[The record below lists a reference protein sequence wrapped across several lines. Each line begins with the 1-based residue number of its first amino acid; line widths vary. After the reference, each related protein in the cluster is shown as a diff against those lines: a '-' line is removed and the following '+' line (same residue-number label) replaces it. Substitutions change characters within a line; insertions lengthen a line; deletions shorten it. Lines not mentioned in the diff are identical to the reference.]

1 MRPLTLEMSAF
12 GPYAEKTIL
21 NLEQLGTKGLYLI
34 TGDTGAGKTTIFDAI
49 AYALYGSPSGEFR
62 MAKMLRSQYASP
74 DTKTYVKLTFSYRGK
89 TYTIQ
94 RSPAYERAKKNGT
107 GTTSEKASVQLEF
120 DGKIIEKEADAYIK
134 EIIGL
139 DKKQFTQIAMIAQ
152 GDFSKLLMAN
162 STDRKPILRTLFKTQ
177 NFDALQKRL
186 KEEFKTVKENYL
198 SAVEKMQERSNQI
211 QFPETHIFDDK
222 KKALQNH
229 ELHENE
235 ILLLLNTLEQYDTK
249 QEQLMQQ
256 EIQKTET
263 ILEELKHKLEI
274 ADAQQQLSQI
284 QKNLTISSQKC
295 QDAKTALQNA
305 ESQKSELEQNQARI
319 QEAEK
324 SLHLLQDF
332 QEMKQQLQKVQNQKS
347 ELLVKQTSCQEQLSN
362 LQEEIKRLNQQQET
376 LSDCETL
383 KIKLES
389 ELQTKEAYL
398 KQLQTFQKAY
408 SDYQKLLDTQE
419 TAQTAYLKAE
429 EDYKKINTIYENAY
443 QLFLAN
449 QAGILA
455 KQLKDGECC
464 PVCGA
469 KEHPSPAVCSGTA
482 VTEAELKKLKK
493 NSDSAN
499 QQREQKSRDA
509 GTLSDRIKEQKK
521 FLTRDAD
528 ILLHCALGQAS
539 RTASQQK
546 SETESAIT
554 KLKIQIQE
562 NQKQLKQSAENQN
575 TLKKLNILV
584 EQKTSE
590 LEQCRQTMQETENI
604 FNTLNGQFTLRSQ
617 ELQQHLKENLSI
629 EQTQSSIHSEIQSL
643 TYRNQQINKNI
654 TLKQE
659 ELRRAETEFS
669 RLQGQKEQLLKLVA
683 DYPEIDKSA
692 TETEK
697 LSAEQQKT
705 FFTQEKN
712 HISVRKLS
720 NHNLKKLWK
729 QNTDELAQL
738 EKKYRMIEPLADT
751 ANGSIPLE
759 IYIQR
764 TFFDKIIARANKRFS
779 VMTDGQYSLHRRNEK
794 KFGGGY
800 DGLELDVTDHWNGT
814 TRSVKTLSGGESF
827 KASLSLALGL
837 SEEIQSSAGGIQ
849 LDSMFVDEGFGSLDE
864 HSLRQAM
871 KALSDLSEDDRLIGI
886 ISHVA
891 ELKTN
896 IDKQI
901 IVKKDHSGKSNIN
914 VQI

>member
-12 GPYAEKTIL
+12 GPYAEKTVL

-49 AYALYGSPSGEFR
+49 AYALYGYPSGEFR

-74 DTKTYVKLTFSYRGK
+74 DMETYVKLTFSYKGK
-89 TYTIQ
+89 IYTIR
-94 RSPAYERAKKNGT
+94 RSPAYERAKKNGK
-107 GTTSEKASVQLEF
+107 GTTSEKSSVLLEY

-162 STDRKPILRTLFKTQ
+162 STERKPILRMLFKTE
-177 NFDALQKRL
+177 NFDILQKRL
-186 KEEFKTVKENYL
+186 KDEFKDVKEKYL
-198 SAVEKMQERSNQI
+198 SASKKMQERSSEI
-211 QFPETHIFDDK
+211 QFPETDAFHQK
-222 KKALQNH
+222 QKALLNQ

-235 ILLLLNTLEQYDTK
+235 ILLLLEELEQYDTK
-249 QEQLMQQ
+249 QEQLIQQ

-263 ILEELKHKLEI
+263 LLEELKHQLEI
-274 ADAQQQLSQI
+274 ADAQQQLSQVQQNI
-284 QKNLTISSQKC
+284 TISSQKC
-295 QDAKTALQNA
+295 QDAKTALQDA
-305 ESQKSELEQNQARI
+305 ESQKPEIEQNQARI
-319 QEAEK
+319 QELEK

-332 QEMKQQLQKVQNQKS
+332 QKMKQQLQKVQNQKS
-347 ELLVKQTSCQEQLSN
+347 ELLAKQTSSQEQLTK
-362 LQEEIKRLNQQQET
+362 LQNDIKLLNQQQEN
-376 LSDCETL
+376 LSNCEAL

-389 ELQTKEAYL
+389 ELQTKDAYF
-398 KQLQTFQKAY
+398 KQLENFQTAY
-408 SDYQKLLDTQE
+408 SDYQKLLDLQE
-419 TAQTAYLKAE
+419 TAQNAFDKANK
-429 EDYKKINTIYENAY
+429 DYQKINAVYENAY

-455 KQLKDGECC
+455 KQLKAGECC

-469 KEHPSPAVCSGTA
+469 KDHPSPAVCLDTV
-482 VTEAELKKLKK
+482 VTEAELKKLEK
-493 NSDSAN
+493 NSVSAN
-499 QQREQKSRDA
+499 KQREQKSYDA
-509 GTLSDRIKEQKK
+509 GTISARVQDQKK
-521 FLTRDAD
+521 LLARDAD
-528 ILLHCALGQAS
+528 ILLHCSLGQAS
-539 RTASQQK
+539 RTASEQK
-546 SETESAIT
+546 TETESAISN
-554 KLKIQIQE
+554 LKIQIQQ
-562 NQKQLKQSAENQN
+562 NQKNLNQFIKNQN
-575 TLKKLNILV
+575 ALKNMNLLL

-590 LEQCRQTMQETENI
+590 LEHCRQTIQETENT

-629 EQTQSSIHSEIQSL
+629 EQTQNSIHTEIKTL
-643 TYRNQQINKNI
+643 TARNQEINKNI

-659 ELRRAETEFS
+659 ELRRADTEYS
-669 RLQGQKEQLLKLVA
+669 RLQGQTEQLLKLVS
-683 DYPEIDKSA
+683 DFPPIDKTV
-692 TETEK
+692 TETNK
-697 LSAEQQKT
+697 KSAEQQKT
-705 FFTQEKN
+705 LLTQKKN
-712 HISVRKLS
+712 SISVRKLS

-729 QNTDELAQL
+729 QNADELTQL

-751 ANGSIPLE
+751 ANGNIPLE

-779 VMTDGQYSLHRRNEK
+779 IMTDGQYSLHRRNEK

-886 ISHVA
+886 ISHVS
-891 ELKTN
+891 ELKTK

-901 IVKKDHSGKSNIN
+901 IVKKDREGKSNIHI
-914 VQI
+914 QI